1 MYRTHYIVN
10 VCVLHFYSNNGEN
23 ISSTYYISM
32 PMQYVCTAIYLKVM
46 HSVILVMDR
55 QILIMLDTVGQDFAD
70 NN

>member
-1 MYRTHYIVN
+1 
-10 VCVLHFYSNNGEN
+10 
-23 ISSTYYISM
+23 M